1 MAEGGERVSHPIRVI
16 VGRETTGM
24 HEMTIN
30 HVLHIDRRRFL
41 VRSLI
46 LFCGASS
53 GTVLCGGCM
62 KRADMEQAQAEAR
75 LATKDLTLREIAER
89 KLHHFN
95 GRFVN
100 PIGLGGAVGIGRL
113 VKWRLFSRNEYTQYY
128 DREPTVNV
136 SVDWNRVMSSDAPSV
151 TFVRH
156 ATLFIRIGGKKLLVD
171 PVFFNIIGMYDDFSP
186 LAFSPAEIPT
196 PDCVLVTHGHYD
208 HLDLKSLSLLDDDIH
223 VVSPL
228 GYDDLYDRAG
238 LSNRTHLDWFQTYC
252 DDGVTVT
259 FLPCDHWTM
268 RNPIVGPNTG
278 LWGSYV
284 IEDDDGTT
292 LFLSGDTAYFDRFG
306 EIGDM
311 FDIDLAVFNLGAY
324 EPRWFM
330 STSHINPED
339 TVKAFRQLKARRLM
353 VVHWG
358 TFRLGDEPVHFPP
371 KDIFR
376 EMEREGLGESFIFLR
391 HGETHTV

>member
-1 MAEGGERVSHPIRVI
+1 MQRKDLNIAQ
-16 VGRETTGM
+16 
-24 HEMTIN
+24 
-30 HVLHIDRRRFL
+30 DR
-41 VRSLI
+41 
-46 LFCGASS
+46 
-53 GTVLCGGCM
+53 
-62 KRADMEQAQAEAR
+62 AR
-75 LATKDLTLREIAER
+75 LAAKDLTLMEIAER
-89 KLHHFN
+89 KLHHCN

-100 PIGLGGAVGIGRL
+100 PIGLGGAVGIPRL
-113 VKWRLFSRNEYTQYY
+113 VKWRLLSKNEFKPYY
-128 DREPTVNV
+128 DQEPMVEV
-136 SVDWNRVMSSDAPSV
+136 SVDWARILDDGRPSI

-156 ATLFIRIGGKKLLVD
+156 ATLFIRIGAKSLLVD

-186 LAFSPAEIPT
+186 LVFSPDEIPT
-196 PDCVLVTHGHYD
+196 PDCILITHGHFD
-208 HLDLKSLSLLDDDIH
+208 HLDLKSLSLFDSRTS

-228 GYDDLYDRAG
+228 GYGDVFDQAG
-238 LSNRTHLDWFQTYC
+238 LSNRIHLDWFQSYR
-252 DDGVTVT
+252 DGEVTIT

-268 RNPIVGPNTG
+268 RNPIIGPNTG

-284 IEDDDGTT
+284 IESPDAPT

-330 STSHINPED
+330 SSSHISPEE
-339 TVKAFRQLKARRLM
+339 TVKAFKELGAKRLM

-371 KDIFR
+371 KDIKDA
-376 EMEREGLGESFIFLR
+376 MEREGVADRLVPLD
-391 HGETHTV
+391 HGKTFFF